1 MGIEYDG
8 AAYNGW
14 QRQQNGTGV
23 QELVEKA
30 LAAIGNETTDVFCAG
45 RTDTGVHASG
55 QVIHFDTAADRS
67 SRSWVMGANSKLPD
81 DINATWAKIVD
92 RDFHARFSATC
103 RHYQYR
109 IFNCPIRSSLH
120 RNRAWWVCQTL
131 DDRAMQEGA
140 MCLLGEHDFSAFR
153 ASGCQASTPVRTVTS
168 INISREHRW
177 ITLNISANAFLQHM
191 VRNVVGT
198 LAAVG
203 LNEQPQDWVAEVLE
217 SRDRSLGGMAAPAHG
232 LTLMGVR
239 YPQRCDLPEWGGGP
253 LPGM

>member
-1 MGIEYDG
+1 
-8 AAYNGW
+8 
-14 QRQQNGTGV
+14 
-23 QELVEKA
+23 
-30 LAAIGNETTDVFCAG
+30 
-45 RTDTGVHASG
+45 
-55 QVIHFDTAADRS
+55 
-67 SRSWVMGANSKLPD
+67 
-81 DINATWAKIVD
+81 
-92 RDFHARFSATC
+92 
-103 RHYQYR
+103 
-109 IFNCPIRSSLH
+109 
-120 RNRAWWVCQTL
+120 
-131 DDRAMQEGA
+131 